1 MAFPRPGWS
10 QLNLIVI
17 VAFVSESRF
26 ALTESED
33 RQAGMRDLN
42 SAKPAEEQLDR
53 RTVQKFEYALDK
65 LMTVNAFIYLVHHKE
80 LIVNPLG
87 AKYE

>member
-1 MAFPRPGWS
+1 
-10 QLNLIVI
+10 
-17 VAFVSESRF
+17 
-26 ALTESED
+26 
-33 RQAGMRDLN
+33 MRDLN